1 MNWTLIITGLIS
13 ALSGGVLGS
22 YFNYKLGNKKEN
34 TNEFSLLLEQYK
46 LLRKSDMEEM
56 QGLKTRIKE
65 LEDKDLER
73 MLEIQGLKHQ
83 LMVFESSHFDIPLP
97 NWLKDTSG
105 RILFVNKDYEDMFL
119 VPRGY
124 TMSDYVGFDDYSVWD
139 EKFAKKIIQ
148 GDREVIRTKK
158 PTTYIEEI
166 DLNGRILYVEVLKY
180 PRKFKDVVIGIG
192 GIVLRQSY
200 ENIKYS

>member
-1 MNWTLIITGLIS
+1 MDWTLIITGLIS
-13 ALSGGVLGS
+13 ALAGGGLAS
-22 YFNYKLGNKKEN
+22 YFNYKLGSKKEN
-34 TNEFSLLLEQYK
+34 TNEFTLLLEQYK

-56 QGLKTRIKE
+56 QGLKARIKE

-73 MLEIQGLKHQ
+73 RLEIQGLKHQ
-83 LMVFESSHFDIPLP
+83 LMVYESSHLDIPLP

-105 RILFVNKDYEDMFL
+105 RVLFINKDYEDMFL

-148 GDREVIRTKK
+148 SDREVIRTKK

-166 DLNGRILYVEVLKY
+166 DLNGRTLYVEVLKY

>member
-1 MNWTLIITGLIS
+1 MDWTLIITGLIS
-13 ALSGGVLGS
+13 ALAGGGLAS
-22 YFNYKLGNKKEN
+22 YFNYKLGSKKEN
-34 TNEFSLLLEQYK
+34 TNEFTLLLEQYK

-56 QGLKTRIKE
+56 QGLKARIKE

-73 MLEIQGLKHQ
+73 RLEIQGLKHQ
-83 LMVFESSHFDIPLP
+83 LIVYESSHLDIPLP

-105 RILFVNKDYEDMFL
+105 RVLFINKDYEDMFL

-148 GDREVIRTKK
+148 SDREVIRTKK

-166 DLNGRILYVEVLKY
+166 DLNGRTLYVEVLKY
-180 PRKFKDVVIGIG
+180 PRKFKEVVIGIG